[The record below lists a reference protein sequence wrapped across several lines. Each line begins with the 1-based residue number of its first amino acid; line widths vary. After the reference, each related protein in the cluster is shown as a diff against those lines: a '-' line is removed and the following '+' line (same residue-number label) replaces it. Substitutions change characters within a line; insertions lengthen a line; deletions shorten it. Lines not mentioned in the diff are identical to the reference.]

1 MYIPVLLIESIFLI
15 YFLFSSHPPIL
26 QKLGQE
32 FVSNNC
38 AISSFNRSRSNE
50 FRCISPYSYINRWST
65 ITFIVLFHS
74 GLLVFG
80 IGLLF
85 CLGLNSTELIVS
97 DGIIGC
103 LRAIYCYFNEIYVC
117 LWSILNDIMDS
128 GVNIMVFMYSR
139 VNGLSLVCW
148 YNLNYYNPF
157 QYYLCSPHS
166 SW

>member
-117 LWSILNDIMDS
+117 L
-128 GVNIMVFMYSR
+128 
-139 VNGLSLVCW
+139 
-148 YNLNYYNPF
+148 
-157 QYYLCSPHS
+157 
-166 SW
+166 